1 MATRKSSRFGSRG
14 NPEVS
19 REAILR
25 AAVEEFAKFGI
36 AGART
41 DRIAA
46 ASGLNKALM
55 YYYFGDKEGLYQA
68 ALEYVFSG
76 LAARLTKVLERDLP
90 ALEKLQLYVV
100 THFDYIAEHPTYPR
114 TFQGEMVRSKGV
126 SPRIRALA
134 QKIIRPLYERL
145 SATIEQGIREGELRA
160 GLDPANVIVS
170 MGGLV
175 GLYFVGAPVAK
186 AVTGKDPLSPAAL
199 RARRAAITD
208 HITAILRP

>member
-1 MATRKSSRFGSRG
+1 MAVRKSSRFGSRG

-41 DRIAA
+41 DHIAA

-55 YYYFGDKEGLYQA
+55 YYYYGDKEGLYQA
-68 ALEYVFSG
+68 VLEYVFSG
-76 LAARLTKVLERDLP
+76 LAAKLTQVLERDIPSLQ
-90 ALEKLQLYVV
+90 KLQLYTA
-100 THFDYIAEHPTYPR
+100 THFDFIAEHPTYPR
-114 TFQGEMVRSKGV
+114 IFQGEMARSPGV

-145 SATIEQGIREGELRA
+145 GQTIVEGIRKGELRA
-160 GLDPANVIVS
+160 DLDPANVIIS

-175 GLYFVGAPVAK
+175 GLYFVSAPVAK

-199 RARRAAITD
+199 RARRAAVVD